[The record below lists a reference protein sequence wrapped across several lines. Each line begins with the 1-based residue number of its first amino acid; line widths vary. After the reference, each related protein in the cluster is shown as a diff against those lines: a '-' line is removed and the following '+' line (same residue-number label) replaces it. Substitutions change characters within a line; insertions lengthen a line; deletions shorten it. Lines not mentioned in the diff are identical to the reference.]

1 MTTQR
6 RADAAPATRSTPSIR
21 TKPPRRPSV
30 TAAFTISWDGRII
43 EPRPPRKPVDAVLCE
58 QDSVEQAAPPE
69 TTRVLLLP
77 TGRIDPGAGFF
88 HGGPHPVIV
97 YSPARM
103 PRTAQAA
110 LAAMPHVR
118 LHLRTAGPWPLR
130 EALGHLR
137 ATHKIRQL
145 AFAAGPDLFRQLVTE
160 GLLTDLSL
168 AWRPTLLG
176 GQSQSITGPD
186 KHFLPRAIALDLLK
200 LERNPQ
206 ECIAHYRIHPL

>member
-1 MTTQR
+1 MRTGSRMTTPR
-6 RADAAPATRSTPSIR
+6 PSDAAPNTS

-30 TAAFTISWDGRII
+30 TAAFTMSWDGRII
-43 EPRPPRKPVDAVLCE
+43 KPRPPRKPTDAVLCE
-58 QDSVEQAAPPE
+58 HDSVEQPAPPE

-88 HGGPHPVIV
+88 HAGPHPVIV

-103 PRTAQAA
+103 PRTTQAA
-110 LAAMPHVR
+110 LAAVPHVR

-130 EALGHLR
+130 EALEHLR
-137 ATHKIRQL
+137 ATHKVRQL